1 LAVGAVF
8 VVAVPS
14 GILGA
19 ARKFRRR
26 IDHFILQDSE
36 LRLLVRDRLRLRI
49 EPEMCKY
56 LLRRA
61 ADSDRPL
68 AVIGGDARTGV
79 PRREVLDPRLLCQE
93 PS

>member
-1 LAVGAVF
+1 M
-8 VVAVPS
+8 
-14 GILGA
+14 
-19 ARKFRRR
+19 
-26 IDHFILQDSE
+26 QDSE

-56 LLRRA
+56 LLRKA
-61 ADSDRPL
+61 ADSNQPL

-79 PRREVLDPRLLCQE
+79 PRREILDPRLFRQGIDRQE